1 MTRKGYPKTSV
12 SMNLRTIHLQ
22 GWMPF
27 KSQSR
32 AMPGGFLEVSR
43 SSVNIGKLKK
53 KKERNKER
61 KKKRKKS
68 RFSHEY
74 RTASTE

>member
-1 MTRKGYPKTSV
+1 
-12 SMNLRTIHLQ
+12 
-22 GWMPF
+22 
-27 KSQSR
+27 
-32 AMPGGFLEVSR
+32 MPGGFLEVSR